1 MAQFSPGSGDKSGNT
16 FSGWKRKTE
25 TLSTVG
31 SYTTPTKTLK
41 TTESG
46 LVMFVDIGTVS
57 VVIQLPS
64 PTTAGLW
71 FRIILAAASDEEAT
85 KDLVITTGDDDVDI
99 VGVLNPGSAIFE
111 MDTGS
116 GQNSTQG
123 ASVIALDS
131 SDGAATIG
139 DWFDFVSDGTYWIVN
154 GRLVTTAAIDI
165 AHTYNGHVVP

>member
-1 MAQFSPGSGDKSGNT
+1 MAQFTPGSGDLSGKI
-16 FSGWKRKTE
+16 FSGWKRKVE
-25 TLSTVG
+25 TISNVG
-31 SYTTPTKTLK
+31 SYATPSKILSAID
-41 TTESG
+41 SG

-71 FRIILAAASDEEAT
+71 FKIILATASDNEAT
-85 KDLVITTGDDDVDI
+85 KDLVITTGDNDIDI

-116 GQNSTQG
+116 GQNASQG
-123 ASVIALDS
+123 TSAIALDT

-139 DWFDFVSDGTYWIVN
+139 DWFDFASDGSYWIVN

-165 AHTYNGHVVP
+165 AHTYNGHTVP